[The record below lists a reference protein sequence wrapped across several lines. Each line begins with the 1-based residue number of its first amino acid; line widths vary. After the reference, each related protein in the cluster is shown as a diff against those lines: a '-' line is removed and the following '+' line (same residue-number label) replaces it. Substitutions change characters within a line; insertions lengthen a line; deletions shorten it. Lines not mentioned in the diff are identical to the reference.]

1 MYRLLIVTKDA
12 RVEEMFASMEGWEA
26 MGYKPPRLRSTVDDA
41 KECMR
46 MHHIDAIAIDNDPA
60 FAPLNVYMDEQYPL
74 MPVFAIADTEQSQ
87 WAIMR
92 EVYQLLNQL
101 HADDSDDEYD
111 EGYRL
116 KMVQERWMK
125 KLLSGMA
132 PTRDYILTHH
142 RMLRCPEKIDAP
154 FLRIRLSIPQ
164 GDNFITERWHYGS
177 DRLEVALR
185 NFFGEEH
192 DHMKLHVAVIS
203 PEEVRVMVSAN
214 PHKPDKSEVSPERA
228 LGYIRETIEQIQN
241 YLGLSMTLMDTK
253 TLTSLTALATEE
265 CRSEPNQ

>member
-1 MYRLLIVTKDA
+1 
-12 RVEEMFASMEGWEA
+12 MFTSMEGWEA

-41 KECMR
+41 QECMR
-46 MHHIDAIAIDNDPA
+46 KHHIDAIAIDDDPS
-60 FAPLNVYMDEQYPL
+60 FAPLNAYLDEQYPL
-74 MPVFAIADTEQSQ
+74 MPIFEIAEDEQSQ
-87 WAIMR
+87 WAVMR

-111 EGYRL
+111 EEYRL

-142 RMLRCPEKIDAP
+142 RMLRCAEKMDAP
-154 FLRIRLSIPQ
+154 LLCARLSIPL
-164 GDNFITERWHYGS
+164 GDSFLTERWHYGS

-203 PEEVRVMVSAN
+203 PEEVRVMVSAK
-214 PHKPDKSEVSPERA
+214 PHKPDKAEISPERA

-241 YLGLSMTLMDTK
+241 YLGLSMTLTDMK
-253 TLTSLTALATEE
+253 ALHSLTALAAEE
-265 CRSEPNQ
+265 RQI